1 MYSVFYGKPKEE
13 LSVEERS
20 KRLIK
25 AMEDEISGKS
35 KPVQNEY
42 FVAPAKNKKERAN
55 SKKQKLNRKAYK
67 NSPR

>member
-1 MYSVFYGKPKEE
+1 MYSVFYGKPKAE
-13 LSVEERS
+13 LSVEEKS
-20 KRLIK
+20 KRLMK
-25 AMEDEISGKS
+25 AMEDDISGRS

-42 FVAPAKNKKERAN
+42 FVAPVKNKIERTN